1 MGEGMSPGGEDE
13 GAWSLRLARLFLP
26 YQDGVLTAD
35 GSAENRAWLA
45 AHLGPRPVQLV
56 GRDELLEQ
64 IKSRHAV
71 ELADQAVFGLARR
84 FPELS
89 AQRVI
94 TRAQGRVLCVL
105 IAAALVA
112 LVCAP
117 LVAARTAAALLSLA
131 FAASGV
137 FRVALALLA
146 RRRPPVAP
154 ATQTGLPSYSIL
166 VPLYREARVLPGL
179 LEGLAALDYPARLLD
194 IKLVL
199 EEDDAQTLAAARALC
214 GRPGAVP
221 FEVIIVPPVGPRT
234 KPKAANY
241 ALAFARGEYLVVY
254 DAEDRPE
261 PDQLRKAVAAFR
273 AGPRSTACLQARL
286 NFYNADHNWL
296 TRMFALD
303 YALWFDTLL
312 PGLDRI
318 GVPMPLGGTSNHFRT
333 AVLRDIGGW
342 DAFNVT
348 EDADIGIRLSQM
360 GYRVSMLDSTTFE
373 EAPITLGAWLRQ
385 RSRWLK
391 GYMQTWLVHMRDP
404 RALARRTGLSGFIA
418 FQLFI
423 GGGVV
428 FALANPPLWI
438 ALLAALALHGVN
450 GAEGPGAMIPGA
462 GLLATNILLTGL
474 AVMAPRKRGWDELAP
489 YGLTVIGYWG
499 LVSAAGYRG
508 AWQLV
513 TRPFFWEKTT
523 HGFWEKTTHGVTPA
537 VLP

>member
-1 MGEGMSPGGEDE
+1 MLE
-13 GAWSLRLARLFLP
+13 GAAPQGADAAALRLARQFLP
-26 YQDGVLTAD
+26 LDDCVLTAD
-35 GSAENRAWLA
+35 GSAENRAWLK
-45 AHLGPRPVQLV
+45 AHLGKRPLRVV
-56 GRDELLEQ
+56 SRETLLEQ
-64 IKSRHAV
+64 IRGCHGTA
-71 ELADQAVFGLARR
+71 LRDQAVFGLSRR

-89 AQRVI
+89 ARTVV
-94 TRAQGRVLCVL
+94 TRAQTMAFGVLGV
-105 IAAALVA
+105 AALA
-112 LVCAP
+112 AFLLHP
-117 LVAARTAAALLSLA
+117 LAAVRACAALLSLA
-131 FAASGV
+131 FGASGA
-137 FRVALALLA
+137 FRVVLTLLA
-146 RRRPPVAP
+146 RRPCPVA
-154 ATQTGLPSYSIL
+154 AGALAALPSYSIL
-166 VPLYREARVLPGL
+166 VPLYREAEVLPDLIAGL
-179 LEGLAALDYPARLLD
+179 SALDYPTHLLD

-199 EEDDAQTLAAARALC
+199 EEDDAETLAAARRLRGGAL
-214 GRPGAVP
+214 PFEIIAVP
-221 FEVIIVPPVGPRT
+221 PGGPRT

-241 ALAFARGEYLVVY
+241 ALAFARGDYLVVY

-261 PDQLRKAVAAFR
+261 PDQLKKAVAAFR
-273 AGPRSTACLQARL
+273 ASPRAVACLQARL

-373 EAPITLGAWLRQ
+373 EAPIALGAWLKQ

-404 RALARRTGLSGFIA
+404 AALIRRTGWLGFFA

-438 ALLAALALHGVN
+438 AFLAALALHHFT
-450 GAEGPGAMIPGA
+450 GAAGPGAIIPGA
-462 GLLATNILLTGL
+462 GLLANNVLLTWL
-474 AVMAPRKRGWDELAP
+474 AVLAPRKRGWDALAP
-489 YGLTVIGYWG
+489 YGLTVIVYWG

-508 AWQLV
+508 AWQLA

-523 HGFWEKTTHGVTPA
+523 HGVMARPA
-537 VLP
+537 P